1 MQSKAGPL
9 TNCGTADKHV
19 ADSERAHTYSH
30 TFMQGRPQ
38 AGLAN
43 ARSRQRERLWF
54 SDGAMDRTTFNCRGK
69 TIQSMMKVIIQPRL
83 QIEKFSLYWRE
94 PLQTETQSLPPL
106 ELELEVGA
114 ADAATVQELLAQAAA
129 KLGWQA
135 VGTLQRLEGFKEPW
149 ERCIWRGGPNR
160 EYHTVLAEAGL
171 ALSSCFRAWLK
182 HKF

>member
-1 MQSKAGPL
+1 
-9 TNCGTADKHV
+9 
-19 ADSERAHTYSH
+19 
-30 TFMQGRPQ
+30 
-38 AGLAN
+38 
-43 ARSRQRERLWF
+43 
-54 SDGAMDRTTFNCRGK
+54 
-69 TIQSMMKVIIQPRL
+69 MMKVIIQPRL

-160 EYHTVLAEAGL
+160 EHHTVLAGAGI
-171 ALSSCFRAWLK
+171 ALSSCFRAWSKSQSLYQRRGANVPSYQQP
-182 HKF
+182 